1 MDQINLRIREL
12 RRAKKWSQ
20 KQLADAMHSTQQ
32 SVTDWETGKKVP
44 MLEAAIAACEAFGV
58 SLDYLVGRTDVP
70 YVVQSST
77 VENGEIIC
85 FTTKKDLP
93 AVAERPE
100 LSVADVTLDEEAL
113 PTSRKELEQLVESLL
128 RKALSGKS

>member
-1 MDQINLRIREL
+1 
-12 RRAKKWSQ
+12 
-20 KQLADAMHSTQQ
+20 MHSTQQ

-44 MLEAAIAACEAFGV
+44 MLEAAIVACEAFGV

-93 AVAERPE
+93 AVADRPE